1 MGGLPFSGRSFKVPP
16 KYLINKGFSRLKNMQ
31 INNKGS
37 LIPAVIYKNADVDKL
52 RILTEN
58 KDRTG
63 IYKWEHKESG
73 RIYVGSAI
81 NLSKRFSVYF
91 SKGYL
96 EKNKSYINS
105 AILLHGYSAFSLSI
119 LEYIHIVN
127 LDSIETKN
135 LILKREQYFID
146 MLNPGYNILKIAGS
160 SLGYKHL
167 EEDLLKI
174 SLIRS
179 ETTHTEETKDK
190 ISTAMT
196 GENHPLYGKTHNS
209 ETRAK
214 ISIARKGENHPMF
227 GKNHSA
233 ETLLKMSLAKA
244 SNVKVINNETNETT
258 VYSSNYKAAE
268 ALDCSETTI
277 RNYLK
282 NKKVYKG
289 KYLFLKD

>member
-1 MGGLPFSGRSFKVPP
+1 MG
-16 KYLINKGFSRLKNMQ
+16 INS
-31 INNKGS
+31 NKGS
-37 LIPAVIYKNADVDKL
+37 FIPAVIYKNADADKL
-52 RILTEN
+52 RILSEN

-63 IYKWEHKESG
+63 IYQWEHKESG
-73 RIYVGSAI
+73 KIYVGSAI

-91 SKGYL
+91 SKSYL

-105 AILLHGYSAFSLSI
+105 AILLHDYSAFSLSI
-119 LEYIHIVN
+119 LEYINIAN
-127 LDSIETKN
+127 LDNIDIKN

-146 MLNPGYNILKIAGS
+146 ILNPDYNILKIAGS

-167 EEDLLKI
+167 EEDLIKI
-174 SLIRS
+174 SLVRS
-179 ETTHTEETKDK
+179 GTTHTEETKDK

-196 GENHPLYGKTHNS
+196 GENNPLYGKTHNS
-209 ETRAK
+209 ETRLK

-244 SNVKVINNETNETT
+244 SNVKVINNETNETI

-282 NKKVYKG
+282 NKKLYKG